1 MVNKT
6 NLLHRDILWFSTK
19 AEILW
24 ERGLNIVTNLGG
36 AADFASRSPASGG
49 SSWDGTV
56 CPKVISLARGDL
68 SVSHSPAT
76 ISDTDAPLNKSRGFF
91 LRSPN
96 LPLFR
101 RESSRGPMSR
111 SVRTL
116 ERVPV
121 PECPSVRYLSI
132 QAIEKQSVRSV
143 WRSSLT
149 REDLTQIYR
158 SFSCSAKRRIASS
171 STSLWEI
178 PSFCT
183 NFRSNSC
190 ASELRRMLVCFFIPQ
205 IYLILWYVSRG
216 LGPYAQAPSFLRN
229 ANSSLKKDG
238 AFLAEVL

>member
-1 MVNKT
+1 MSAHCQ
-6 NLLHRDILWFSTK
+6 LML
-19 AEILW
+19 
-24 ERGLNIVTNLGG
+24 
-36 AADFASRSPASGG
+36 
-49 SSWDGTV
+49 
-56 CPKVISLARGDL
+56 C
-68 SVSHSPAT
+68 
-76 ISDTDAPLNKSRGFF
+76 ISDTPLNKSRGFF
-91 LRSPN
+91 LQPPN

-101 RESSRGPMSR
+101 RESRRGSMSR

-121 PECPSVRYLSI
+121 AECPSVRYSSI
-132 QAIEKQSVRSV
+132 QAIEKQSLRSV

-183 NFRSNSC
+183 SFRSNSC

-205 IYLILWYVSRG
+205 QYHNTWYVSRVF
-216 LGPYAQAPSFLRN
+216 GPYAQAPNKIRF
-229 ANSSLKKDG
+229 
-238 AFLAEVL
+238 